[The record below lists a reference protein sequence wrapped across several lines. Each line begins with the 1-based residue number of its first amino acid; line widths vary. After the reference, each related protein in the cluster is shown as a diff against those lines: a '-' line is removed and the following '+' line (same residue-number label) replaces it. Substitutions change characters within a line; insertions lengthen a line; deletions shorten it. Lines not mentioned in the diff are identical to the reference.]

1 MAAPLL
7 ETPLDRTRG
16 VVMTSTERAKKFKA
30 NAQAAGLAQF
40 NVWLPVSQHAEL
52 KALVE
57 MLKKD
62 CNLNVV
68 SVSLQD
74 QKTGRMKGVKLR

>member
-1 MAAPLL
+1 
-7 ETPLDRTRG
+7 
-16 VVMTSTERAKKFKA
+16 MTSTERARNHKA
-30 NAQAAGLAQF
+30 KLEAAGLAQF

-57 MLKKD
+57 MMRKD
-62 CNLNVV
+62 HNLNVV

-74 QKTGRMKGVKLR
+74 AKTGRMKGVKLR